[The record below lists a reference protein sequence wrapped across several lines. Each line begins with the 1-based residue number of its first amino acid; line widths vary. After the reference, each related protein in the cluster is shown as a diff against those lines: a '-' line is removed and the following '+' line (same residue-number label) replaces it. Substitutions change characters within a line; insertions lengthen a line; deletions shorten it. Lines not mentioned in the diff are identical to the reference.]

1 MTEQEEFDRAEQEIK
16 GQIEAICKAH
26 NLSAQQCQDIQEKLG
41 IGHVFDWERAREIRD
56 GLNSDNPSMRLR
68 AVKAILDL
76 TRILDNARPA
86 WQSNHKRVESNRG
99 LVVGLG
105 ILILAALT

>member
-16 GQIEAICKAH
+16 AQIEAICKAH

-56 GLNSDNPSMRLR
+56 CLNSDNPSMRLR

-76 TRILDNARPA
+76 TRILAI
-86 WQSNHKRVESNRG
+86 G
-99 LVVGLG
+99 VVDT
-105 ILILAALT
+105 ALTRVDRLEARIEKLEKERAAA

>member
-16 GQIEAICKAH
+16 AQIEAICKVH

-76 TRILDNARPA
+76 TRILAI
-86 WQSNHKRVESNRG
+86 G
-99 LVVGLG
+99 VVDT
-105 ILILAALT
+105 ALTRVDRLEARIEKLEKERAAA

>member
-76 TRILDNARPA
+76 TRILAI
-86 WQSNHKRVESNRG
+86 G
-99 LVVGLG
+99 VVDT
-105 ILILAALT
+105 ALTRLDRLEARIEKLEKERAAA

>member
-16 GQIEAICKAH
+16 TQIEAICKAH
-26 NLSAQQCQDIQEKLG
+26 NLSAEQCQNIQEKLG
-41 IGHVFDWERAREIRD
+41 LGHVFDWERAREIRD

-76 TRILDNARPA
+76 TRILAI
-86 WQSNHKRVESNRG
+86 G
-99 LVVGLG
+99 VVDT
-105 ILILAALT
+105 ALTRVDRLEARIEKLEKERAAA